1 MRQDV
6 IWISGASGRLGQAL
20 TRQLDPL
27 EAEIIAT
34 DKNEVDITDINQV
47 NRFVDRNRPKVII
60 NSSGLSNRE
69 KCEENPDAA
78 YLLNTIGAKHIAI
91 ASSRV
96 KAKLFQ
102 LSTADVFD
110 GNTIHPYKE
119 IDSPKPNTVY
129 GKSKYLGEQM
139 VRYFAHRYFI
149 LRVSRLYS
157 KENSFVEEIIRQ
169 AKETGKVEIARGQ
182 FFSPTPAYELAQF
195 IIRLMISSN
204 YGLYHASSEGYCS
217 MEEFVHKILKY
228 ANLKAQIVY
237 SKNREAVSLR
247 PFFRAIDNYALN
259 LIKTYE
265 FADWDQALKKY
276 MEMEGLSEI

>member
-6 IWISGASGRLGQAL
+6 IWITGSSGRLGQAL
-20 TRQLDPL
+20 ARQLDPL

-34 DKNEVDITDINQV
+34 DKNEVDITDIDQV
-47 NRFVDRNRPKVII
+47 NRFVDRNRPRVII

-69 KCEENPDAA
+69 KCEKDPDSA
-78 YLLNTIGAKHIAI
+78 YLLNTIGAKHLAI

-119 IDSPKPNTVY
+119 IDRPNPNTVY
-129 GKSKYLGEQM
+129 GKSKYLGEKM
-139 VRYFAHRYFI
+139 VRDFAHRYFI
-149 LRVSRLYS
+149 LRVSGLYS
-157 KENSFVEEIIRQ
+157 KENYFVEEIIRQ
-169 AKETGKVEIARGQ
+169 AKETGQVEIAKGQ

-195 IIRLMISSN
+195 IIKMMDTSN

-217 MEEFVHKILKY
+217 MEEFVNKILEY
-228 ANLKAQIVY
+228 ANLKAEIIY
-237 SKNREAVSLR
+237 TNDRDSVSFR
-247 PFFRAIDNYALN
+247 PSFRGIDNYALN

-265 FADWDQALKKY
+265 FADWDQGLKKY
-276 MEMEGLSEI
+276 MEREGLSGR